1 MHNSEPDFL
10 KIWPVSLTKKS
21 GSVPGASR
29 KILQSGHKVT
39 KRGTVYDRSTVDLRG
54 CQHFWLAGHR
64 VDQSSISPFV
74 WMVPSQQGCDSDVS
88 AIRFSNWAPNQPDNA
103 GDESVVREA
112 CLAMANSTSTAWYD
126 VDCAERICA
135 ICEYHDRPNDDS
147 GTEFEHH

>member
-1 MHNSEPDFL
+1 MYQTLSETAEFCKRHCRKVWFL
-10 KIWPVSLTKKS
+10 F
-21 GSVPGASR
+21 SVHSSAISAF
-29 KILQSGHKVT
+29 QNDCSA
-39 KRGTVYDRSTVDLRG
+39 VDLRG

-74 WMVPSQQGCDSDVS
+74 WMVPSKQGCDSDVS

-103 GDESVVREA
+103 GDEHVVREA
-112 CLAMANSTSTAWYD
+112 CLAMVNSTSSAWYD

-147 GTEFEHH
+147 GTEFEHHLYLSLIHI